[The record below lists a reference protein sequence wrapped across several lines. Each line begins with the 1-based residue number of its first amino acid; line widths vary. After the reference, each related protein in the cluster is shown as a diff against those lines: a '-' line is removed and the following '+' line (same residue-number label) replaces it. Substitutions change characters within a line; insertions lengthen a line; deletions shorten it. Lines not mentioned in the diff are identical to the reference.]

1 MFLAMEIIKLVK
13 LPGST
18 VNSVLLQLHSR
29 VGSVGQAALT
39 SPPPPSHQVAADG
52 RSNVLQFWEAWEASD
67 SLFIPGTLAPH
78 LLPWGMFPRSAPR
91 TQFPGAK
98 LRGWKEIL
106 GYNPMCK
113 KLFLY
118 T

>member
-18 VNSVLLQLHSR
+18 VNPVLLELQSR
-29 VGSVGQAALT
+29 VDSVGQAALT
-39 SPPPPSHQVAADG
+39 SPPPPSHQVVADG
-52 RSNVLQFWEAWEASD
+52 SNMLQFWEAWEVSD
-67 SLFIPGTLAPH
+67 SLFIPGTLPPH
-78 LLPWGMFPRSAPR
+78 LLPLGMFPRSAPR
-91 TQFPGAK
+91 TQFPGGK

-106 GYNPMCK
+106 GYNQMCK